1 MTLELR
7 ELIEGCPDVPLHPAA
22 GEDGLSHHVTWVHVL
37 ESTQMIDYLAGD
49 ELILVTGIALQE
61 DGALLK
67 HVKSLYEHRAAGI
80 ALDIGHFFME
90 PPEDV
95 VLFCEEHGFPLFTI
109 PKSAPFENI
118 ARPLCRRLIEEET
131 KERMVSAAF
140 QNAISFPDQQ
150 ELYTATLSEFHFEIE
165 WRYAVAIVQVENYAG
180 DPYVRLNLI
189 AAEIR
194 RYLHRDVRFSTVFSA
209 WKQII
214 VVMHCD
220 EPQQL
225 RNWGAAY

>member
-22 GEDGLSHHVTWVHVL
+22 GEDGLGHHVTWVHVL

-95 VLFCEEHGFPLFTI
+95 VLFA
-109 PKSAPFENI
+109 KSTASHCSPFRK
-118 ARPLCRRLIEEET
+118 ARRSKTSPARCAAASSRR
-131 KERMVSAAF
+131 RRR
-140 QNAISFPDQQ
+140 NA
-150 ELYTATLSEFHFEIE
+150 
-165 WRYAVAIVQVENYAG
+165 W
-180 DPYVRLNLI
+180 
-189 AAEIR
+189 
-194 RYLHRDVRFSTVFSA
+194 
-209 WKQII
+209 
-214 VVMHCD
+214 
-220 EPQQL
+220 
-225 RNWGAAY
+225 

>member
-22 GEDGLSHHVTWVHVL
+22 GEDGLGHHVTWVHVL

-95 VLFCEEHGFPLFTI
+95 VLFCEEH
-109 PKSAPFENI
+109 KA
-118 ARPLCRRLIEEET
+118 
-131 KERMVSAAF
+131 
-140 QNAISFPDQQ
+140 
-150 ELYTATLSEFHFEIE
+150 
-165 WRYAVAIVQVENYAG
+165 
-180 DPYVRLNLI
+180 
-189 AAEIR
+189 
-194 RYLHRDVRFSTVFSA
+194 
-209 WKQII
+209 
-214 VVMHCD
+214 
-220 EPQQL
+220 
-225 RNWGAAY
+225 